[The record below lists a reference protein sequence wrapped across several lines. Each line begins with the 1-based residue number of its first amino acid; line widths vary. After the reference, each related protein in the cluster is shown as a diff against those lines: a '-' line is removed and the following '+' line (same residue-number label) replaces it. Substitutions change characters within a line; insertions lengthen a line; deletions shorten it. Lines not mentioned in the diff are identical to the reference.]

1 MRTDAE
7 LLAEIE
13 SDADIDPE
21 RLITDPDLVKA
32 AAAPIQIKIAQ
43 RAQDKA
49 ALHGAVHEG

>member
-32 AAAPIQIKIAQ
+32 AAAECVK
-43 RAQDKA
+43 
-49 ALHGAVHEG
+49 LFVCEHCL